1 MPEIDFSNLP
11 SVTNYTFYPLLF
23 DNNPLEILIGGAN
36 SGKCFG
42 KGAEI
47 VMADGRLKKIEDI
60 KKDDYVMGVD
70 SKPRKVLGTTLS

>member
-42 KGAEI
+42 KGTEI

-60 KKDDYVMGVD
+60 KKDDCVMG
-70 SKPRKVLGTTLS
+70 